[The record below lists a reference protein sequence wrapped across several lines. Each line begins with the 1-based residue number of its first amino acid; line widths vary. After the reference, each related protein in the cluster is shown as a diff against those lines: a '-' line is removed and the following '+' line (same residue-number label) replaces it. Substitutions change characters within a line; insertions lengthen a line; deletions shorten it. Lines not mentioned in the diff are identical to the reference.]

1 MPLRGPGFNQPVT
14 TAVLSV
20 AAVAYMLWIL
30 FAEDTEKTEKKSEKK
45 TEDVPR
51 PREPRTILLPKLSL
65 RDFQN
70 DAFLYGEDGEY
81 ETIVLEEWVDK
92 YDGPSSA
99 YSRRPFPTESQS
111 WPTVAQSYRP
121 AAPQPRSRK
130 PDRRPPGKFGPST
143 TRSNCSIFGDGGL
156 FSAIRGM
163 GDFNREKP
171 AAAAIVHRG
180 ESAEFLRL
188 VRAAKIKVEVDNIS
202 RHSKENEDEILKR
215 AVKVQEDG
223 ANSLNS
229 EETDEVYWYAPG
241 FQEFLIKRAEDK
253 FRADSRHSKE
263 GSIYV
268 YVNGPW
274 LPLWKVEYEEFYN
287 PNPPAWLAEDVED
300 GDPFFDAL
308 DVPIQ
313 VVHSE
318 SGSIY
323 VNGPWLPLWRVDYDE
338 FYNPNPP
345 AWLAEDTEDEEPFFD
360 ALDVP
365 VQDVPPAWLAKDTGD
380 EEPFFDALDVPVQ
393 LVPLSAVNGQQL
405 GPVQELERPH
415 QLLMALIMFVMM
427 EYLVSFQILMSSVAD
442 SLGEA
447 MENAFAVIWI
457 HYNKIKQLILPLI
470 PSVVKEFFVSISGR
484 TWMWMTRVAESV
496 GGAMNRAWA
505 LLCIHSDKF
514 QLVANRIKQLLQ
526 PLVPYVMMFKD
537 SMVSMVGSAR
547 MLMASLG
554 GAMNR
559 VLLLLSYDRFQ
570 AVVLLSYDRFQ
581 VVANKIKHLILPFIP
596 PVIQEYMVS
605 FYGSIRILIIN
616 MMESLAGAMNRAFP
630 FVIKFKEC
638 VLSIFGCIWIL
649 MISMIELL
657 AGAMHRA
664 LLVLDYAI
672 TDLMY
677 PRLKQLVLVF
687 IAYVIRL
694 KKCIISIYSYFR
706 ILMIKLVETF
716 GGAVKRVLQVLHYVG
731 YDLMYTSV
739 KQLVLAFISSVIRL
753 KDRII
758 SCILFILIIIYLTR
772 RAYQH
777 RNQLRHRM
785 H

>member
-65 RDFQN
+65 RDFRN
-70 DAFLYGEDGEY
+70 DEYLYGEEGEY

-99 YSRRPFPTESQS
+99 YSRRPFPTESHS
-111 WPTVAQSYRP
+111 WPTVAPPYRP
-121 AAPQPRSRK
+121 AVPQPRSRK
-130 PDRRPPGKFGPST
+130 PDRRPPGKCGPSAIG
-143 TRSNCSIFGDGGL
+143 SNCSIFGDGDL

-163 GDFNREKP
+163 GDFDREKP
-171 AAAAIVHRG
+171 AAATIVHRG

-188 VRAAKIKVEVDNIS
+188 VRAAKIKVEVGNIS

-229 EETDEVYWYAPG
+229 EETDEVYWDSPG
-241 FQEFLIKRAEDK
+241 FQEKFLIKRAEDK
-253 FRADSRHSKE
+253 IGTDSRHFEE

-274 LPLWKVEYEEFYN
+274 LPLWRVEYNEFYN

-308 DVPIQ
+308 DVPMQ
-313 VVHSE
+313 LVHSE
-318 SGSIY
+318 KGSIY

-345 AWLAEDTEDEEPFFD
+345 AWLAEDAEDEEPFFD
-360 ALDVP
+360 AN
-365 VQDVPPAWLAKDTGD
+365 PPAWLAEDTGD

-393 LVPLSAVNGQQL
+393 FVPQYAVKGRQL

-415 QLLMALIMFVMM
+415 QLLMALIMFVMT
-427 EYLVSFQILMSSVAD
+427 EYFVSFQILMSSVTE
-442 SLGEA
+442 SLVDA
-447 MENAFAVIWI
+447 MKSAFAVIRI
-457 HYNKIKQLILPLI
+457 YYEKIKQLILPFI
-470 PSVVKEFFVSISGR
+470 PSVVKNFIISVSGR
-484 TWMWMTRVAESV
+484 TWKMLTSVAEML
-496 GGAMNRAWA
+496 GGAMNMA
-505 LLCIHSDKF
+505 LSVVQSHSDKF
-514 QLVANRIKQLLQ
+514 QLVVNRTKQLLQ
-526 PLVPYVMMFKD
+526 PLVPYVMMLKD

-547 MLMASLG
+547 MMMASLG

-559 VLLLLSYDRFQ
+559 ALLLLSYDRFQ

-581 VVANKIKHLILPFIP
+581 VVVSKIKQLLNALIP
-596 PVIQEYMVS
+596 PVIQECMVS
-605 FYGSIRILIIN
+605 FYGSIRIRITSVAEL
-616 MMESLAGAMNRAFP
+616 LAGAMNRASP

-638 VLSIFGCIWIL
+638 ILSIFGCIWIL

-657 AGAMHRA
+657 AGAMHRTM
-664 LLVLDYAI
+664 LVLHYAI

-677 PRLKQLVLVF
+677 PRLKQLVLAF
-687 IAYVIRL
+687 IASVI
-694 KKCIISIYSYFR
+694 KFKECILSIYGYAR
-706 ILMIKLVETF
+706 ILIIKLVETLW
-716 GGAVKRVLQVLHYVG
+716 GAVKRLLRVLHYVG

-739 KQLVLAFISSVIRL
+739 KRLVLAFIASVIRL

-785 H
+785 N

>member
-65 RDFQN
+65 RDFRN
-70 DAFLYGEDGEY
+70 DEYLYGEEGEY

-99 YSRRPFPTESQS
+99 YSRRPFPTESHS
-111 WPTVAQSYRP
+111 WPTVAPPYRP
-121 AAPQPRSRK
+121 AAPKPRSRK
-130 PDRRPPGKFGPST
+130 PDRRPSGKFGPSAIGST
-143 TRSNCSIFGDGGL
+143 SSIFGDGDL

-163 GDFNREKP
+163 GDFDREKP
-171 AAAAIVHRG
+171 AAAAIVHRA
-180 ESAEFLRL
+180 ESAEFLRR

-229 EETDEVYWYAPG
+229 EETDEEYWDSPG
-241 FQEFLIKRAEDK
+241 FQGKFLIKRAEDK
-253 FRADSRHSKE
+253 IRAYSLHSEK

-274 LPLWKVEYEEFYN
+274 LPLWKVEYDEFYN

-313 VVHSE
+313 DVHSE

-360 ALDVP
+360 AL

-393 LVPLSAVNGQQL
+393 LVPLSAVNGQQF

-415 QLLMALIMFVMM
+415 QLLMALIMFVMT
-427 EYLVSFQILMSSVAD
+427 EYFVSFQILMSSGAE
-442 SLGEA
+442 SLGGA
-447 MENAFAVIWI
+447 MKSVFAVIRI
-457 HYNKIKQLILPLI
+457 YYDKIKQLILPFI
-470 PSVVKEFFVSISGR
+470 PSIVKDFIISASGC

-496 GGAMNRAWA
+496 GGVMNRALA
-505 LLCIHSDKF
+505 LLRSHSDKF
-514 QLVANRIKQLLQ
+514 RLVANKIKQLLQ

-547 MLMASLG
+547 MMVVSAAESVR
-554 GAMNR
+554 GAVNR
-559 VLLLLSYDRFQ
+559 ALSSFQ
-570 AVVLLSYDRFQ
+570 YDRFQ
-581 VVANKIKHLILPFIP
+581 VVANNIKHLILSFIP

-605 FYGSIRILIIN
+605 FYGSIRILIFN
-616 MMESLAGAMNRAFP
+616 MIEFLRSAMSRASP

-657 AGAMHRA
+657 AFAIHRA
-664 LLVLDYAI
+664 MLVLDYAI

-677 PRLKQLVLVF
+677 TSLKQLLLAF
-687 IAYVIRL
+687 IQYVV
-694 KKCIISIYSYFR
+694 KFKNCILSIYGYIQ
-706 ILMIKLVETF
+706 ILIIKLVETLW
-716 GGAVKRVLQVLHYVG
+716 GAVKRVLRVLHYVG

-739 KQLVLAFISSVIRL
+739 KQLVLAFIASVIRL

>member
-30 FAEDTEKTEKKSEKK
+30 FAEEETEKKSEKK

-70 DAFLYGEDGEY
+70 DEFLYGEDREY

-99 YSRRPFPTESQS
+99 YSRRPFPTESHS
-111 WPTVAQSYRP
+111 WPTVAPPYRP

-130 PDRRPPGKFGPST
+130 PDRRPPVKGPST
-143 TRSNCSIFGDGGL
+143 TRSTCSIFGDGDL

-163 GDFNREKP
+163 GDFDREKP
-171 AAAAIVHRG
+171 AAATIVHRA

-253 FRADSRHSKE
+253 IRADSLHSEK

-274 LPLWKVEYEEFYN
+274 LPLWRVEYNEFYN
-287 PNPPAWLAEDVED
+287 PNPPAWLAGDVED
-300 GDPFFDAL
+300 GDTFFDAL
-308 DVPIQ
+308 DVPVQ

-318 SGSIY
+318 KGSIY

-345 AWLAEDTEDEEPFFD
+345 AWLAEDTEDPFFD

-393 LVPLSAVNGQQL
+393 LVPQSAVKGQQL

-415 QLLMALIMFVMM
+415 QLLMALIMFVMT
-427 EYLVSFQILMSSVAD
+427 EYFVSFQILMSSVTE
-442 SLGEA
+442 SLVDA
-447 MENAFAVIWI
+447 MKSAFAVIRI
-457 HYNKIKQLILPLI
+457 YYDKIKQLILPFI
-470 PSVVKEFFVSISGR
+470 PSIVRDFIISVSGR
-484 TWMWMTRVAESV
+484 TWKMLTSVAEML
-496 GGAMNRAWA
+496 GGAMNRA
-505 LLCIHSDKF
+505 LSVVQSHSDKF
-514 QLVANRIKQLLQ
+514 QLVANKIKQLLQ
-526 PLVPYVMMFKD
+526 PLVPYVMMLKD
-537 SMVSMVGSAR
+537 SLVSMVGSAR
-547 MLMASLG
+547 MMMASLG

-559 VLLLLSYDRFQ
+559 ALLLLSYDRFQ

-581 VVANKIKHLILPFIP
+581 VVVSKIKHLILPFIP
-596 PVIQEYMVS
+596 PVIQEYVVS
-605 FYGSIRILIIN
+605 FYGSIRSLIIN
-616 MMESLAGAMNRAFP
+616 MIAGAMNRAFP

-664 LLVLDYAI
+664 MLVLHYAI

-687 IAYVIRL
+687 IAYVI
-694 KKCIISIYSYFR
+694 KFNECILSIYGYVR
-706 ILMIKLVETF
+706 ILIIKLLETL
-716 GGAVKRVLQVLHYVG
+716 GGAVKRVLQVFHYVG
-731 YDLMYTSV
+731 YDLIYLSV
-739 KQLVLAFISSVIRL
+739 KQLVLAFIASVIRL

>member
-1 MPLRGPGFNQPVT
+1 
-14 TAVLSV
+14 
-20 AAVAYMLWIL
+20 
-30 FAEDTEKTEKKSEKK
+30 
-45 TEDVPR
+45 
-51 PREPRTILLPKLSL
+51 
-65 RDFQN
+65 
-70 DAFLYGEDGEY
+70 
-81 ETIVLEEWVDK
+81 
-92 YDGPSSA
+92 
-99 YSRRPFPTESQS
+99 
-111 WPTVAQSYRP
+111 
-121 AAPQPRSRK
+121 
-130 PDRRPPGKFGPST
+130 
-143 TRSNCSIFGDGGL
+143 
-156 FSAIRGM
+156 M
-163 GDFNREKP
+163 GDFDREKP
-171 AAAAIVHRG
+171 AAAAIVHRA
-180 ESAEFLRL
+180 ESAEFLRR

-229 EETDEVYWYAPG
+229 EETDEVYWDSPG
-241 FQEFLIKRAEDK
+241 FQGKFLIKRAEDK
-253 FRADSRHSKE
+253 IRADSLHSEK

-274 LPLWKVEYEEFYN
+274 LPLWKVEYNEFYN

-313 VVHSE
+313 DVHSE

-345 AWLAEDTEDEEPFFD
+345 AWLAEDT
-360 ALDVP
+360 
-365 VQDVPPAWLAKDTGD
+365 GD

-393 LVPLSAVNGQQL
+393 LVPQYAVKGQQL

-427 EYLVSFQILMSSVAD
+427 EYFVSFQILMSSVTE
-442 SLGEA
+442 SLVDA
-447 MENAFAVIWI
+447 MTSVFAVIRI
-457 HYNKIKQLILPLI
+457 YYDKIKHLILPFI
-470 PSVVKEFFVSISGR
+470 PSVVKEFIISVSGR

-496 GGAMNRAWA
+496 GGAMNRALA
-505 LLCIHSDKF
+505 LLQSHSDKF
-514 QLVANRIKQLLQ
+514 QLVANKIKQLLQ

-537 SMVSMVGSAR
+537 SVVSMVGSAR
-547 MLMASLG
+547 MMMVSAAESVG
-554 GAMNR
+554 GAVNR
-559 VLLLLSYDRFQ
+559 VLSSLQYQ
-570 AVVLLSYDRFQ
+570 YDRFQ
-581 VVANKIKHLILPFIP
+581 VAANNIKHLILLFIP

-605 FYGSIRILIIN
+605 FYGSVRILIFN
-616 MMESLAGAMNRAFP
+616 MIEFLRSAMNRASP
-630 FVIKFKEC
+630 FVIKCKEC
-638 VLSIFGCIWIL
+638 VLSIFRCIWIL

-677 PRLKQLVLVF
+677 PRLKQLVLAL

-694 KKCIISIYSYFR
+694 KECILSIYGYVR
-706 ILMIKLVETF
+706 ILIIKLVETLVV
-716 GGAVKRVLQVLHYVG
+716 AVKRVLQVLHYVG

-739 KQLVLAFISSVIRL
+739 KQLVLAFIASVIRL

-772 RAYQH
+772 RAYQLRNQH
-777 RNQLRHRM
+777 RNRM

>member
-1 MPLRGPGFNQPVT
+1 M
-14 TAVLSV
+14 
-20 AAVAYMLWIL
+20 
-30 FAEDTEKTEKKSEKK
+30 
-45 TEDVPR
+45 
-51 PREPRTILLPKLSL
+51 
-65 RDFQN
+65 
-70 DAFLYGEDGEY
+70 
-81 ETIVLEEWVDK
+81 
-92 YDGPSSA
+92 
-99 YSRRPFPTESQS
+99 
-111 WPTVAQSYRP
+111 VAQSYRP

-143 TRSNCSIFGDGGL
+143 TRSTCSIFGDGGL

-229 EETDEVYWYAPG
+229 EETDEVYWDSPG
-241 FQEFLIKRAEDK
+241 FQGKFLIKRAEDK
-253 FRADSRHSKE
+253 IRADSRHSEE

-274 LPLWKVEYEEFYN
+274 LPLWRVEYNEFYN
-287 PNPPAWLAEDVED
+287 PNPPAWLAENVED

-308 DVPIQ
+308 DVPMQ
-313 VVHSE
+313 LVHSE
-318 SGSIY
+318 KGSVY

-345 AWLAEDTEDEEPFFD
+345 AWLAEDAEHEEPFFD
-360 ALDVP
+360 TN
-365 VQDVPPAWLAKDTGD
+365 PPAWLAEDTGD

-393 LVPLSAVNGQQL
+393 LVPLSAVNGQQF

-427 EYLVSFQILMSSVAD
+427 QYLVSFQILMSSGAEKIVD
-442 SLGEA
+442 A
-447 MENAFAVIWI
+447 MTSVFAVIRI
-457 HYNKIKQLILPLI
+457 YYDKIKHLILPFI
-470 PSVVKEFFVSISGR
+470 PFIVKDFIISVSGC

-496 GGAMNRAWA
+496 GGAMNRALA
-505 LLCIHSDKF
+505 LLQSHSDKF
-514 QLVANRIKQLLQ
+514 QLVANKIKQLLQ

-547 MLMASLG
+547 MMMVSATESVG
-554 GAMNR
+554 GA
-559 VLLLLSYDRFQ
+559 V
-570 AVVLLSYDRFQ
+570 
-581 VVANKIKHLILPFIP
+581 
-596 PVIQEYMVS
+596 
-605 FYGSIRILIIN
+605 
-616 MMESLAGAMNRAFP
+616 NRASF
-630 FVIKFKEC
+630 
-638 VLSIFGCIWIL
+638 
-649 MISMIELL
+649 
-657 AGAMHRA
+657 AMHRA
-664 LLVLDYAI
+664 MLVLDYAI

-677 PRLKQLVLVF
+677 TSLKQLLLAF
-687 IAYVIRL
+687 IQYVV
-694 KKCIISIYSYFR
+694 KFKNCILSIYGYIQ
-706 ILMIKLVETF
+706 ILIIKLVETLW
-716 GGAVKRVLQVLHYVG
+716 GAVKRVLRVLHYVG

-739 KQLVLAFISSVIRL
+739 KQLVLAFIASVIRL

>member
-30 FAEDTEKTEKKSEKK
+30 FSEDTEKTEKKSEKK

-65 RDFQN
+65 RDFRN
-70 DAFLYGEDGEY
+70 DEYLYGEEGEY

-111 WPTVAQSYRP
+111 WPTVAPPYRP

-171 AAAAIVHRG
+171 AAATIVHRG

-229 EETDEVYWYAPG
+229 EETDEVYWDSPG
-241 FQEFLIKRAEDK
+241 FQGKFLIKRAEDK
-253 FRADSRHSKE
+253 IRADSLHSEK

-274 LPLWKVEYEEFYN
+274 LPLWKVEYDEFYN

-313 VVHSE
+313 DVHSE

-360 ALDVP
+360 AL

-393 LVPLSAVNGQQL
+393 LVPKYAVKGQQL

-427 EYLVSFQILMSSVAD
+427 EYFVSFQILMSSVTE
-442 SLGEA
+442 SLVDA
-447 MENAFAVIWI
+447 MKSAFAVIRI
-457 HYNKIKQLILPLI
+457 YYEKIKQLILPFI
-470 PSVVKEFFVSISGR
+470 PSVVKDFIISASGR
-484 TWMWMTRVAESV
+484 TWMWMTRVAMSV
-496 GGAMNRAWA
+496 GGAMNRALA
-505 LLCIHSDKF
+505 LLQSHSDKF
-514 QLVANRIKQLLQ
+514 QLVANKIKQLLQ

-547 MLMASLG
+547 MRIASLG

-559 VLLLLSYDRFQ
+559 SLLLNYVRFQVVVLLSYDRFQ
-570 AVVLLSYDRFQ
+570 AVVS
-581 VVANKIKHLILPFIP
+581 KIKQLLNALIP
-596 PVIQEYMVS
+596 PVIQECMVS
-605 FYGSIRILIIN
+605 FYGSIRILMIN
-616 MMESLAGAMNRAFP
+616 MLRSAINRASP

-638 VLSIFGCIWIL
+638 VLSIFRCIWIL

-657 AGAMHRA
+657 AFAMHRA
-664 LLVLDYAI
+664 MLVLDYAI

-677 PRLKQLVLVF
+677 TSLKQLLLAF
-687 IAYVIRL
+687 IQYVV
-694 KKCIISIYSYFR
+694 KFKNCILSIYGYIQ
-706 ILMIKLVETF
+706 ILIIKLVETLW
-716 GGAVKRVLQVLHYVG
+716 GAVKRVLRVLHYVG

-739 KQLVLAFISSVIRL
+739 KQLVLAFIASVIRL

>member
-30 FAEDTEKTEKKSEKK
+30 FAEEKTEKKSEKK

-65 RDFQN
+65 RDFRN
-70 DAFLYGEDGEY
+70 DEYLYGEEGEY

-99 YSRRPFPTESQS
+99 YSRRPFPTESHS
-111 WPTVAQSYRP
+111 WPTVAPPYRP
-121 AAPQPRSRK
+121 AAPKSRSRK
-130 PDRRPPGKFGPST
+130 PDRRPSGKFGPSAIGST
-143 TRSNCSIFGDGGL
+143 SSIFGDGGL

-163 GDFNREKP
+163 GDFDREKP
-171 AAAAIVHRG
+171 AAAAIVHRA
-180 ESAEFLRL
+180 ESAEFLRR
-188 VRAAKIKVEVDNIS
+188 VRAAKIKVEVGNIS

-229 EETDEVYWYAPG
+229 EETDEVYWDSPG
-241 FQEFLIKRAEDK
+241 FQGKFLIKRAEDK
-253 FRADSRHSKE
+253 IRADSLHSEK

-274 LPLWKVEYEEFYN
+274 LPLWKVEYDEFYN

-313 VVHSE
+313 DVHSE

-360 ALDVP
+360 AL

-393 LVPLSAVNGQQL
+393 LVPKYAVKGQQL
-405 GPVQELERPH
+405 GPVQGLERPH

-427 EYLVSFQILMSSVAD
+427 EYFVSFQILMSSVTE
-442 SLGEA
+442 SLVDA
-447 MENAFAVIWI
+447 MKSAFAVIRI
-457 HYNKIKQLILPLI
+457 YYEKIKQLILPFI
-470 PSVVKEFFVSISGR
+470 PSVVKDFIISASGR

-496 GGAMNRAWA
+496 GGAMNRALA
-505 LLCIHSDKF
+505 LLQSHSDKL
-514 QLVANRIKQLLQ
+514 QLVANKIKQLLQ

-547 MLMASLG
+547 MMVVSAAQSVG
-554 GAMNR
+554 GAVNR
-559 VLLLLSYDRFQ
+559 ALSSLQYH
-570 AVVLLSYDRFQ
+570 YDRFQ
-581 VVANKIKHLILPFIP
+581 VVANNIKHLILSFIP
-596 PVIQEYMVS
+596 PGIQEFVVS

-657 AGAMHRA
+657 AGAMHRTM
-664 LLVLDYAI
+664 LVLHYAI

-677 PRLKQLVLVF
+677 PRLKQLVLAF
-687 IAYVIRL
+687 IASVIRL
-694 KKCIISIYSYFR
+694 KECILSIYGYAW
-706 ILMIKLVETF
+706 ILIIKLVETL
-716 GGAVKRVLQVLHYVG
+716 GGAVKKVLQVLHYVG
-731 YDLMYTSV
+731 YDLIYLSV
-739 KQLVLAFISSVIRL
+739 KQLVLAFIASVIRL
-753 KDRII
+753 KERII

-785 H
+785 N

>member
-30 FAEDTEKTEKKSEKK
+30 FAEDTGETEKKSEKK
-45 TEDVPR
+45 TEDVLR

-99 YSRRPFPTESQS
+99 YSRRPFPTESHS
-111 WPTVAQSYRP
+111 WPMVAQSYRP

-143 TRSNCSIFGDGGL
+143 TRSTCSIFGDGGL

-229 EETDEVYWYAPG
+229 EETDEVYWDSPG
-241 FQEFLIKRAEDK
+241 FQGKFLIKRAEDK
-253 FRADSRHSKE
+253 IRADSRHSEE

-274 LPLWKVEYEEFYN
+274 LPLWRVEYNEFYN
-287 PNPPAWLAEDVED
+287 PNPPAWLAENVED

-308 DVPIQ
+308 DVPMQ
-313 VVHSE
+313 LVHSE
-318 SGSIY
+318 KGSVY

-345 AWLAEDTEDEEPFFD
+345 AWLAEDAEHEEPFFD
-360 ALDVP
+360 TN
-365 VQDVPPAWLAKDTGD
+365 PPAWLAEDTGD

-393 LVPLSAVNGQQL
+393 LVPLSAVNGQQF

-427 EYLVSFQILMSSVAD
+427 QYLVSFQILMSSGAEKIVD
-442 SLGEA
+442 A
-447 MENAFAVIWI
+447 MTSVFAVIRI
-457 HYNKIKQLILPLI
+457 YYDKIKHLILPFI
-470 PSVVKEFFVSISGR
+470 PFIVKDFIISVSGC

-496 GGAMNRAWA
+496 GGAMNRALA
-505 LLCIHSDKF
+505 LLQSHSDKF
-514 QLVANRIKQLLQ
+514 QLVANKIKQLLQ

-547 MLMASLG
+547 MMMVSATESVG
-554 GAMNR
+554 GAVNR
-559 VLLLLSYDRFQ
+559 ALSSLQ
-570 AVVLLSYDRFQ
+570 YDRFQ
-581 VVANKIKHLILPFIP
+581 VVANNIKQLILSFIP

-605 FYGSIRILIIN
+605 FYGSVRILIFN
-616 MMESLAGAMNRAFP
+616 MIEFLRSAMNRASP

-638 VLSIFGCIWIL
+638 VLSIFRCIWIL

-657 AGAMHRA
+657 AFAMHRA
-664 LLVLDYAI
+664 MLVLDYAI

-677 PRLKQLVLVF
+677 TSLKQLLLAF
-687 IAYVIRL
+687 IQYVV
-694 KKCIISIYSYFR
+694 KFKNCILSIYGYIQ
-706 ILMIKLVETF
+706 ILIIKLVETLW
-716 GGAVKRVLQVLHYVG
+716 GAVKRVLRVLHYVG

-739 KQLVLAFISSVIRL
+739 KQLVLAFIASVIRL

>member
-30 FAEDTEKTEKKSEKK
+30 FAEEKTEKKSEKK

-65 RDFQN
+65 RDFRN
-70 DAFLYGEDGEY
+70 DEYLYGEEGEY

-99 YSRRPFPTESQS
+99 YSRRPFPTESHS
-111 WPTVAQSYRP
+111 WPTVAPPYRP
-121 AAPQPRSRK
+121 AAPKPRSRK
-130 PDRRPPGKFGPST
+130 PDRRPSGKFGPSAIGST
-143 TRSNCSIFGDGGL
+143 SSIFGDGDL

-163 GDFNREKP
+163 GDFDREKP
-171 AAAAIVHRG
+171 AAAAIVHRA
-180 ESAEFLRL
+180 ESAEFLRR

-229 EETDEVYWYAPG
+229 EETDEEYWDSPG
-241 FQEFLIKRAEDK
+241 FQGKFLIKRAEDK
-253 FRADSRHSKE
+253 IRAYSLHSEK

-274 LPLWKVEYEEFYN
+274 LPLWKVEYDEFYN

-313 VVHSE
+313 DVHSE

-360 ALDVP
+360 AL

-393 LVPLSAVNGQQL
+393 LVPLSAVNGQQF

-415 QLLMALIMFVMM
+415 QLLMALIMFVMT
-427 EYLVSFQILMSSVAD
+427 EYFVSFQILMSSGAE
-442 SLGEA
+442 SLGGA
-447 MENAFAVIWI
+447 MKSVFAVIRI
-457 HYNKIKQLILPLI
+457 YYDKIKQLILPFI
-470 PSVVKEFFVSISGR
+470 PSIVKDFIISASGC

-496 GGAMNRAWA
+496 GGVMNRALA
-505 LLCIHSDKF
+505 LLRSHSDKF
-514 QLVANRIKQLLQ
+514 RLVANKIKQLLQ

-547 MLMASLG
+547 MMVVSAAESVR
-554 GAMNR
+554 GAVNR
-559 VLLLLSYDRFQ
+559 ALSSFQ
-570 AVVLLSYDRFQ
+570 YDRFQ
-581 VVANKIKHLILPFIP
+581 VVANNIKHLILSFIP

-605 FYGSIRILIIN
+605 FYGSIRILIFN
-616 MMESLAGAMNRAFP
+616 MIEFLRSAMSRASP

-657 AGAMHRA
+657 AFAIHRA
-664 LLVLDYAI
+664 MLVLDYAI

-677 PRLKQLVLVF
+677 TSLKQLLLAF
-687 IAYVIRL
+687 IQYVV
-694 KKCIISIYSYFR
+694 KFKNCILSIYGYIQ
-706 ILMIKLVETF
+706 ILIIKLVETLW
-716 GGAVKRVLQVLHYVG
+716 GAVKRVLRVLHYVG

-739 KQLVLAFISSVIRL
+739 KQLVLAFIASVIRL